1 MSKMWH
7 GLDQQVGLVLPVCIV
22 RIEGGGEKKRERER
36 KGGNEKEVERRREEE
51 MEVYR
56 QDVPGKTK
64 VENFHE
70 MRAKTRS

>member
-56 QDVPGKTK
+56 
-64 VENFHE
+64 
-70 MRAKTRS
+70 

>member
-7 GLDQQVGLVLPVCIV
+7 GLDQQVGLVLPVCIA

-36 KGGNEKEVERRREEE
+36 EKKGFNEKEVERRREEE

-56 QDVPGKTK
+56 
-64 VENFHE
+64 
-70 MRAKTRS
+70 